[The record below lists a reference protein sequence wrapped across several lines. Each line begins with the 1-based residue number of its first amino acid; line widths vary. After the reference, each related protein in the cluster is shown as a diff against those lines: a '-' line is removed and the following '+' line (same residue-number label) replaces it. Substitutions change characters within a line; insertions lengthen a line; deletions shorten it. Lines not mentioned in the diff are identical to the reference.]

1 MFPAE
6 ARPGTT
12 SVGVAPWGKAVAM
25 SLGRGRRGLVALLGI
40 AAAVVLHA
48 AGGWACASLA
58 SVDVI
63 PGIVRPGQ
71 EVAWKGT
78 FFIKDEPVQ
87 LLWNALD
94 GPVLSTATPPSA
106 DNGLHGNWRF
116 VEGTFTVPANAT
128 PGSYVVIATQKAVKG
143 SATWGVPARGLVQVS
158 DGSPVLGQAVGNPAP
173 PRPTDLVTGDS
184 LDGGAFLLAAA
195 GAAGIALLLAGV
207 GVLAAASRRSTA
219 AEPRPVRSGPGA

>member
-1 MFPAE
+1 
-6 ARPGTT
+6 
-12 SVGVAPWGKAVAM
+12 M
-25 SLGRGRRGLVALLGI
+25 SSRHGRRGFVALFGI
-40 AAAVVLHA
+40 AAAVVLQA

-58 SVDVI
+58 SVDVT
-63 PGIVRPGQ
+63 PQVVRPGQ

-78 FFIKDEPVQ
+78 FFIKDEPVR

-94 GPVLSTATPPSA
+94 GPLLSTATPPSA

-116 VEGTFTVPANAT
+116 VEGTFTIPADAKA
-128 PGSYVVIATQKAVKG
+128 GSYVVIATQTAVKG

-173 PRPTDLVTGDS
+173 PRPTDLVTSDS

-195 GAAGIALLLAGV
+195 GAGGVALLLAGI
-207 GVLAAASRRSTA
+207 GVLVAAGRTKDAT
-219 AEPRPVRSGPGA
+219 PQVQPVRSGPGA